1 MDCVNCGTVGVV
13 DAKGNVGS
21 SFYLKQTINSLI
33 PNCDVI
39 DGGAIDPSI
48 ANTQFSFCVKTMSLM
63 LNGTTTNIADGGNGG
78 VDDQALSS
86 FYIMALRPYDSTV

>member
-1 MDCVNCGTVGVV
+1 
-13 DAKGNVGS
+13 
-21 SFYLKQTINSLI
+21 
-33 PNCDVI
+33 
-39 DGGAIDPSI
+39 
-48 ANTQFSFCVKTMSLM
+48 M